1 MQALV
6 AEAEKAVSSA
16 KMCAR
21 HLAGMQLRTA
31 ESLSQEIMEK
41 TMAIQKT
48 GMEVELM
55 QLGKDVS
62 PATVKQQVALLV
74 ASLQNLSSMVSTGQ
88 SLVRGSK
95 PVKSQKK

>member
-6 AEAEKAVSSA
+6 AEAEKAISSA

-48 GMEVELM
+48 VMEVELM

-62 PATVKQQVALLV
+62 HATVKQQIALLV
-74 ASLQNLSSMVSTGQ
+74 AALQNLGSMVSAGQ
-88 SLVRGSK
+88 SLTRSAK
-95 PVKSQKK
+95 PGKQAKK